1 MSAISAIYFLDR
13 KGRIIIFRNYRGE
26 VDQDIS
32 EGFINEVLELDEAN
46 MKPTF
51 TIDDVHYIWI
61 RHQNIYIV
69 AVGKRNIN
77 VAMTFSFLYKLKDIL
92 IDYFNVLEEETVKDN
107 FVLIYELLD
116 EIMDHG
122 YPQIT
127 EGKILKDLIMIS
139 SNKKNNKTSKENLA
153 LTSTMTNAVSW
164 RKEGIRYAVN
174 EAWLDVIEKVD
185 ELISSN
191 GNVLSSQINGSV
203 IMKNFLSGMPMVT
216 VGLNDK
222 IVLQNLGKD
231 TTNSIEMDDLK
242 FHQCVNKKKFE
253 NERIIEFIPPDGEFE
268 LMSYRL
274 DMQIKPL
281 ISVKITINTIS
292 ETRIE
297 YIAKAK
303 TNFKNRSVANNVSIY
318 IPVPLDIQNATFKT
332 TSGSVVYLSDREDLL
347 WFIKRFE
354 GQTELDM
361 NCSFQ
366 VPTVRIDDT
375 TKHLKRPIQVS
386 FEIPYF
392 TVSGFQV
399 RYMKIIE
406 KSGYEA
412 VPWVRYFTKNGEYN
426 IRII

>member
-242 FHQCVNKKKFE
+242 FHQCVNKKKF
-253 NERIIEFIPPDGEFE
+253 
-268 LMSYRL
+268 
-274 DMQIKPL
+274 
-281 ISVKITINTIS
+281 
-292 ETRIE
+292 
-297 YIAKAK
+297 
-303 TNFKNRSVANNVSIY
+303 
-318 IPVPLDIQNATFKT
+318 
-332 TSGSVVYLSDREDLL
+332 
-347 WFIKRFE
+347 
-354 GQTELDM
+354 
-361 NCSFQ
+361 
-366 VPTVRIDDT
+366 
-375 TKHLKRPIQVS
+375 
-386 FEIPYF
+386 
-392 TVSGFQV
+392 
-399 RYMKIIE
+399 
-406 KSGYEA
+406 
-412 VPWVRYFTKNGEYN
+412 
-426 IRII
+426 

>member
-281 ISVKITINTIS
+281 ISVKITINNIS

-399 RYMKIIE
+399 RYMKIVE

>member
-203 IMKNFLSGMPMVT
+203 IMKNFLSGMQT
-216 VGLNDK
+216 
-222 IVLQNLGKD
+222 
-231 TTNSIEMDDLK
+231 
-242 FHQCVNKKKFE
+242 
-253 NERIIEFIPPDGEFE
+253 
-268 LMSYRL
+268 
-274 DMQIKPL
+274 IK
-281 ISVKITINTIS
+281 
-292 ETRIE
+292 
-297 YIAKAK
+297 
-303 TNFKNRSVANNVSIY
+303 
-318 IPVPLDIQNATFKT
+318 
-332 TSGSVVYLSDREDLL
+332 
-347 WFIKRFE
+347 
-354 GQTELDM
+354 
-361 NCSFQ
+361 
-366 VPTVRIDDT
+366 
-375 TKHLKRPIQVS
+375 
-386 FEIPYF
+386 
-392 TVSGFQV
+392 
-399 RYMKIIE
+399 
-406 KSGYEA
+406 
-412 VPWVRYFTKNGEYN
+412 
-426 IRII
+426 